1 MEHHSSPVQT
11 EVGVPAG
18 LYNHLVKAPTTPAP
32 QLSQSSPIGSEE
44 VQKDLQT
51 DIDLRTLLAGYI
63 TGSVVRLAVH
73 PIDTIKARMQVI
85 QARVSF
91 GQMSQHSFRKVLLD
105 SFRADGIKGL
115 YRGFGVTV
123 LVGGPATG
131 LYFYTYE
138 KSKAALNKYFQKDHS
153 FLIDFMSGVIAEAV
167 SCSIFVPVDVIKERQ
182 QVMSVIKSYRY
193 KNTFDAIRQISRTEG
208 KLALYKAYGATLM
221 SFGPYNGLSLA
232 LYEYL
237 KRAFPVDERSRSYVQ
252 SFFFCA
258 LSGSAAAIV
267 THPMDIVK
275 VRMQVQRAENK
286 GQPLE
291 QGRFGYR
298 NVFHGMAKLVRDE
311 GPLALFKGLSARM
324 MFGVLFSALHLS
336 VNDWVKYKLLGTS
349 KAN

>member
-1 MEHHSSPVQT
+1 
-11 EVGVPAG
+11 
-18 LYNHLVKAPTTPAP
+18 
-32 QLSQSSPIGSEE
+32 
-44 VQKDLQT
+44 
-51 DIDLRTLLAGYI
+51 
-63 TGSVVRLAVH
+63 
-73 PIDTIKARMQVI
+73 MQVI

-138 KSKAALNKYFQKDHS
+138 KSKQLLGSLTGMQGS
-153 FLIDFMSGVIAEAV
+153 FFLGFLSGMVAETV
-167 SCSIFVPVDVIKERQ
+167 SCVLWVPIDVVKERQ
-182 QVMSVIKSYRY
+182 QVMTLLKTYNYR
-193 KNTFDAIRQISRTEG
+193 NTLDAMRQISEREG
-208 KLALYKAYGATLM
+208 LRSLYRAYGATIL
-221 SFGPYNGLSLA
+221 SFGPFTGISMATYDK
-232 LYEYL
+232 L
-237 KRAFPVDERSRSYVQ
+237 KDWLVKDVSKQSYWQ
-252 SFFFCA
+252 SFL
-258 LSGSAAAIV
+258 LSAVSGVAASVV

-311 GPLALFKGLSARM
+311 GPLALFKGLSARLL
-324 MFGVLFSALHLS
+324 FGCVAIGLNFS